1 MGNSNFPASKLI
13 KYWHEVTADST
24 AYHGK
29 SISSHL
35 IFLVKSFRIIN
46 ETEAGK
52 TNSCPLCTG
61 RWAPPHPLFKASNT
75 LGCFN
80 RVSLAFN
87 ILGLLD
93 LIYIYADLAEKM
105 ETRKWENIIQTEP
118 GTFHVTKM
126 KNTNTRQKDKHE
138 GKRRYWKSSKLSAPR
153 YANHKTDSDIPPPTR
168 FLGSIQR
175 MAPWPLLE
183 PAMQMCYC

>member
-1 MGNSNFPASKLI
+1 MLFSVWVKETLISMGNSNFPASKLI

-46 ETEAGK
+46 EIEAGK

-80 RVSLAFN
+80 RVSLAFT

-126 KNTNTRQKDKHE
+126 KDTNTRQKDKHE
-138 GKRRYWKSSKLSAPR
+138 GKRRYHENVFFPEDFSLP
-153 YANHKTDSDIPPPTR
+153 
-168 FLGSIQR
+168 
-175 MAPWPLLE
+175 
-183 PAMQMCYC
+183 

>member
-1 MGNSNFPASKLI
+1 MLFSVWVKETLISMGNSNFPASKLI

-46 ETEAGK
+46 EIEAGK

-75 LGCFN
+75 LGCFIE
-80 RVSLAFN
+80 S
-87 ILGLLD
+87 
-93 LIYIYADLAEKM
+93 
-105 ETRKWENIIQTEP
+105 
-118 GTFHVTKM
+118 
-126 KNTNTRQKDKHE
+126 
-138 GKRRYWKSSKLSAPR
+138 
-153 YANHKTDSDIPPPTR
+153 
-168 FLGSIQR
+168 
-175 MAPWPLLE
+175 PWPLPSRALRFDLYLCRFGWE
-183 PAMQMCYC
+183 NEDLKMGKSFKKTWTFSCDKNERCQHQVKG